1 MINYK
6 IIQKIYFNKL
16 SKNNDLI
23 LSSGFSLGQWNMN
36 IKYEWIILS
45 EIDAVLCMLKN
56 LKINPLLKLNE
67 ASPVCLP
74 NYNMSNELNKKVLIQ
89 KCLEDNELSKYLP
102 DSPNLNAISRDF
114 FLSVKYICNNIV
126 NICKEKRFMG

>member
-6 IIQKIYFNKL
+6 IIQMIYFNKL

-23 LSSGFSLGQWNMN
+23 LSSGFCLGQWNMN

-45 EIDAVLCMLKN
+45 EIDAVLFMLKN
-56 LKINPLLKLNE
+56 LKINSLLKLNE

-74 NYNMSNELNKKVLIQ
+74 NYNLSNELNKKVLIQ

>member
-6 IIQKIYFNKL
+6 IIQMIYFNKL

-23 LSSGFSLGQWNMN
+23 LSSGFCLGQWNMN
-36 IKYEWIILS
+36 VKYEWIILS
-45 EIDAVLCMLKN
+45 EIDAVLFMLKN
-56 LKINPLLKLNE
+56 LEITPLLKLNE

>member
-1 MINYK
+1 M
-6 IIQKIYFNKL
+6 
-16 SKNNDLI
+16 
-23 LSSGFSLGQWNMN
+23 
-36 IKYEWIILS
+36 
-45 EIDAVLCMLKN
+45 
-56 LKINPLLKLNE
+56 LKLNE

-74 NYNMSNELNKKVLIQ
+74 NYNLSNELNKKVLIQ

>member
-45 EIDAVLCMLKN
+45 EIDAVLFMLKN
-56 LKINPLLKLNE
+56 LKINLLLKLNE
-67 ASPVCLP
+67 ESTICLT
-74 NYNMSNELNKKVLIQ
+74 NYNISNE
-89 KCLEDNELSKYLP
+89 
-102 DSPNLNAISRDF
+102 
-114 FLSVKYICNNIV
+114 
-126 NICKEKRFMG
+126 

>member
-1 MINYK
+1 M
-6 IIQKIYFNKL
+6 
-16 SKNNDLI
+16 
-23 LSSGFSLGQWNMN
+23 
-36 IKYEWIILS
+36 
-45 EIDAVLCMLKN
+45 
-56 LKINPLLKLNE
+56 LKLNE

-89 KCLEDNELSKYLP
+89 KCLEDNELSKYLS

>member
-45 EIDAVLCMLKN
+45 EIDAVLFMLKN